1 MGRVLHRKR
10 VCHVHHLHPIRA
22 ATQCSPPPAKAL
34 ARSRWE
40 QLPPA
45 NRHRLLQLLGRLVE
59 RQLRQ
64 PALPLLT
71 SSEEAEHDLHR

>member
-1 MGRVLHRKR
+1 MLHRKL
-10 VCHVHHLHPIRA
+10 VCHVYHLRPIRA
-22 ATQCSPPPAKAL
+22 AAQRSPPPAKAL
-34 ARSRWE
+34 AHSRWE

-45 NRHRLLQLLGRLVE
+45 HRHRLLHLLGRLVE

-64 PALPLLT
+64 QALPLLA